1 MRHLLLVLK
10 GFAIYPVG
18 QATLNHFIKSVGGY
32 GGVSLTPGYSGGSGC
47 VVLRHVLD
55 SGLSGPA
62 KLFSFHSSGFIA
74 TEI

>member
-1 MRHLLLVLK
+1 MSHLLLVLK
-10 GFAIYPVG
+10 GFAISPVG
-18 QATLNHFIKSVGGY
+18 QATLNHFIKSEGG
-32 GGVSLTPGYSGGSGC
+32 GEFSLTPGYSGGSGC